1 MLEIIKSRLGI
12 DSAVT
17 VYDEELTSLISAA
30 VADMKAAGVPDS
42 LLEEDAEDDRAIM
55 AVVCFVRQSYGEDR
69 TSITRYQQM
78 YQAMVFR
85 LCQEEGG
92 S

>member
-30 VADMKAAGVPDS
+30 TADMKAAGVPES
-42 LLEEDAEDDRAIM
+42 LLQDGEEDDRAIL
-55 AVVCFVRQSYGEDR
+55 AVVLFIRQTYGDDR
-69 TSITRYQQM
+69 TGVTRYTQM